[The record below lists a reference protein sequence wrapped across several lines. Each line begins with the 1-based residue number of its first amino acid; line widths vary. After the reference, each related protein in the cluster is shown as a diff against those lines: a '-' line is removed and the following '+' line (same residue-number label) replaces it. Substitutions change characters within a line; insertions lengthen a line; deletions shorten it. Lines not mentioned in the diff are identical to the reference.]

1 MVKSVHS
8 SMHSTKLTKNNLQV
22 EAHGTAG
29 GCRVV
34 VVEPSFAAAVA
45 VVAELATMLASAK
58 MVQYLAE
65 LVVGH
70 FR

>member
-1 MVKSVHS
+1 M
-8 SMHSTKLTKNNLQV
+8 
-22 EAHGTAG
+22 EGHGTAE

-34 VVEPSFAAAVA
+34 VVGPSFAAAV
-45 VVAELATMLASAK
+45 ELATMLASAK
-58 MVQYLAE
+58 MVQYWAE